1 MILEVARYR
10 HEIDGR
16 VFAIEFEEAGVQRL
30 VRGEIKIVGGKRVH
44 ERVEDAVT
52 DKNAPQ
58 NGLFGLN
65 AVGGDSTKQIVRRPI
80 GIGRG
85 CHAEI
90 PLLGTREKEEQ
101 RSPPP
106 SRRPR

>member
-1 MILEVARYR
+1 MILEVAGYR
-10 HEIDGR
+10 NEIDGR

-30 VRGEIKIVGGKRVH
+30 VRGEVKIVGGKRVH

-52 DKNAPQ
+52 DKNTPQ

-65 AVGGDSTKQIVRRPI
+65 AVGGDSTKQIVRRPV

-85 CHAEI
+85 RCV
-90 PLLGTREKEEQ
+90 
-101 RSPPP
+101 
-106 SRRPR
+106 